1 MSIWAAIP
9 ILAGA
14 VVSTIAG
21 LGMVRL
27 NSTFARFHAA
37 GKASPVAVVLVCIGG
52 AIELGGTDAGRLLI
66 AAGVMAVTMPIGVHL
81 LFRATYRAP
90 GIDGQSAEEPAPGRI
105 EASSGE
111 SGSASDRT

>member
-1 MSIWAAIP
+1 MSPWAAVP

-14 VVSTIAG
+14 AVAAIAG

-37 GKASPVAVVLVCIGG
+37 GKASPIAVVLVCIGG
-52 AIELGGTDAGRLLI
+52 VIELGGTDAGRLLI
-66 AAGVMAVTMPIGVHL
+66 AAGLMTVTMPIGVHL

-90 GIDGQSAEEPAPGRI
+90 GIDGQSAEVRAPGRV
-105 EASSGE
+105 ESTSDPGSST
-111 SGSASDRT
+111 DRT